1 MAKPI
6 FTIDIPNINNVE
18 DHQEIQEY
26 LQRKF
31 NDYYVLV
38 YSTDKEEIEFK
49 CFFEKDFN
57 EVKFEELKKI
67 VSDNFNKINK

>member
-6 FTIDIPNINNVE
+6 FTIHIPNINNVE
-18 DHQEIQEY
+18 EHRQIQEY

-31 NDYYVLV
+31 NDYHVLV
-38 YSTDKEEIEFK
+38 YSSDKEEIEFK

-67 VSDNFNKINK
+67 VSDYINK